1 MHCWSLLRVID
12 LIACEDYL
20 YHCSGGKEIG
30 NDVINGGVMELT
42 WWNIYIYSAVFNS
55 HYIYKVLVR
64 KVVPIMKYKR
74 RIKKSGDYSVQFWWK
89 G

>member
-1 MHCWSLLRVID
+1 
-12 LIACEDYL
+12 
-20 YHCSGGKEIG
+20 
-30 NDVINGGVMELT
+30 MEY
-42 WWNIYIYSAVFNS
+42 IYIYSAVFNS

>member
-1 MHCWSLLRVID
+1 MID

-42 WWNIYIYSAVFNS
+42 WWNIYIYIVQ
-55 HYIYKVLVR
+55 
-64 KVVPIMKYKR
+64 
-74 RIKKSGDYSVQFWWK
+74 YSILTIFTRC
-89 G
+89 